1 MGDQTVRLAFWTDSI
16 RAGSMHLSLIFL
28 TFFTLAVT
36 SLPMEA
42 ETLGVVNNDLK
53 DGNEAIIAENANQL
67 VSDDSS
73 QLVEG
78 SGSLPHSLK
87 RRSPSPYIP
96 RSWLRGGGSRGG
108 RYSSSCSS
116 CGGGGGYKRGGGGRG
131 WGRTGG
137 GRSSS
142 LIISIARPRY
152 SSYKSSCSVCG

>member
-1 MGDQTVRLAFWTDSI
+1 ML
-16 RAGSMHLSLIFL
+16 LSLIFL

-53 DGNEAIIAENANQL
+53 DGRESKTENANKL
-67 VSDDSS
+67 VSDDLS

-78 SGSLPHSLK
+78 PGSLPHSLK

-108 RYSSSCSS
+108 RYSSSSSCSS
-116 CGGGGGYKRGGGGRG
+116 CGGNTVENYKHPDD
-131 WGRTGG
+131 
-137 GRSSS
+137 
-142 LIISIARPRY
+142 LF
-152 SSYKSSCSVCG
+152 